1 MANLKLAGVSKIYP
15 SGKMALFN
23 VSFSSSDGEFI
34 VVTGG
39 ASCGKSTLLRIIAGL
54 EESTAG
60 DIYIGDKLVNE
71 LEPKERD
78 VAMVFGSNTLYPSLT
93 VADNMAFG
101 LKMRNVPAAVVNQRV
116 KVAAEMLGLT
126 DVLYRKPKALTSTQR
141 LLTTYGR
148 AIVREPKIYL
158 LDEPLSGLDENLREQ
173 MRSVLINLQARV
185 KGTFILATKNL
196 ADAMSMATKIV
207 VLKEGF
213 VQQVDTP
220 RNLYDYPAN
229 AYVGFFIGSP
239 TMNFIQR
246 ATVERDESGVYCAFD
261 DKKLAVP
268 QNIVDRWTNIDEY
281 VGTGKLVTLGIR
293 PEDIRVDVEG
303 ADIEGSVCGA
313 DTVDGKGLGEI
324 DISKNVSLTVFLEKP
339 VKGEKHSLKIDLS
352 HLYVFDCETQLTL
365 LARDGGYI
373 PDEKNSDSDF
383 VPLTREETEER
394 IRQFTPPEKSAK
406 NNKRR

>member
-1 MANLKLAGVSKIYP
+1 
-15 SGKMALFN
+15 
-23 VSFSSSDGEFI
+23 
-34 VVTGG
+34 
-39 ASCGKSTLLRIIAGL
+39 
-54 EESTAG
+54 
-60 DIYIGDKLVNE
+60 
-71 LEPKERD
+71 
-78 VAMVFGSNTLYPSLT
+78 
-93 VADNMAFG
+93 
-101 LKMRNVPAAVVNQRV
+101 
-116 KVAAEMLGLT
+116 
-126 DVLYRKPKALTSTQR
+126 
-141 LLTTYGR
+141 
-148 AIVREPKIYL
+148 
-158 LDEPLSGLDENLREQ
+158 

-293 PEDIRVDVEG
+293 PEDIGVDVEG

-339 VKGEKHSLKIDLS
+339 VQGEKHSLKIDLS